1 MTGVAT
7 TPASDKDDQPVCE
20 WPLSQAL
27 EELYGWEVLVIEKKF
42 GKDVGNLPSVSL
54 TMAVLWAMENR
65 RRKATKA
72 SPFGWPDVE
81 AMSLRE
87 MNAYFPK
94 PPNEDLDAPDTELGK
109 D

>member
-1 MTGVAT
+1 MTGTAT
-7 TPASDKDDQPVCE
+7 APADSQPVCE

-27 EELYGWEVLVIEKKF
+27 EELFGWEVLVIEKKF
-42 GKDVGNLPSVSL
+42 GRDLGSLPSVSL

-65 RRKATKA
+65 RRKATKT

-81 AMSLRE
+81 TMSLRQ

-94 PPNEDLDAPDTELGK
+94 PPNEDLDEPETELGK
-109 D
+109 A